1 MNNQIEYQYELDLTG
16 GTNTDTITIDLS
28 NYPSTSTS
36 TIDTTFS
43 NYTITGTNGNP
54 ITFNSGTTTIN
65 PLLSDINIVTGPE
78 AYLKVTEIEEMCN
91 DYPALNIAYST
102 FKSMY
107 DLVLQDYKGKKNV

>member
-1 MNNQIEYQYELDLTG
+1 MNNQIEYQYELDLTD
-16 GTNTDTITIDLS
+16 GTNADTITIDLS
-28 NYPSTSTS
+28 NYPSTGITS
-36 TIDTTFS
+36 TIDSTTLS

-54 ITFNSGTTTIN
+54 ITFNSANTTIN
-65 PLLSDINIVTGPE
+65 SDINIVTGP
-78 AYLKVTEIEEMCN
+78 ATHLKVTEIEEMCN

>member
-36 TIDTTFS
+36 TSTIDTTFS
-43 NYTITGTNGNP
+43 NYTITGTNGSP
-54 ITFNSGTTTIN
+54 ITIN
-65 PLLSDINIVTGPE
+65 SDINIVTGPE

>member
-28 NYPSTSTS
+28 NYPR
-36 TIDTTFS
+36 DTTFS

-65 PLLSDINIVTGPE
+65 SDINIVTGPE

>member
-54 ITFNSGTTTIN
+54 ITIN
-65 PLLSDINIVTGPE
+65 SDINIVTGPE